1 MSGGGLCVRSA
12 VRIFPAAGP
21 RPRRGLCPGPSPE
34 HPHSRQRTHRAT
46 RGRSHPE
53 HRRPQALQRLER
65 ESTGLGARLADHFC
79 DPLPQEK
86 GRADGQSGQGPPPA
100 RCPMTAPAVGG
111 GTGRGISWHADL
123 TGLPLGLFPTLA
135 GHDHPV
141 REFAV
146 FEHVGDPG
154 VAPHLSQQP
163 FPSFL
168 VRFRPDVRGVGKHRT
183 GETLASGRVQH
194 GAHPGVDG
202 GHDRAPP
209 NANSA
214 QMMVPRPSQKG
225 KSRTEWEPQ
234 RSARWWMSSSPRPR
248 SASSQS
254 SEVR

>member
-1 MSGGGLCVRSA
+1 MAPRSPGGRGAVVVR
-12 VRIFPAAGP
+12 
-21 RPRRGLCPGPSPE
+21 
-34 HPHSRQRTHRAT
+34 
-46 RGRSHPE
+46 
-53 HRRPQALQRLER
+53 RLER
-65 ESTGLGARLADHFC
+65 ESYGLGEWLSDRFC
-79 DPLPQEK
+79 DPLPEEK
-86 GRADGQSGQGPPPA
+86 GRADGQGGQGPPPA
-100 RCPMTAPAVGG
+100 RGPMPAPADGG
-111 GTGRGISWHADL
+111 GTGRGISRYADL
-123 TGLPLGLFPTLA
+123 TGFPLGLFPALA

-146 FEHVGDPG
+146 FEHIGDPG

-183 GETLASGRVQH
+183 GETLASGCVQH
-194 GAHPGVDG
+194 GAHPGIDG

-214 QMMVPRPSQKG
+214 QMTVPRPSQKG
-225 KSRTEWEPQ
+225 KSRIEWEPQ

-254 SEVR
+254 SGVR